1 MLHSLRDLAAELG
14 RSKRTL
20 QLWAKE
26 LPEDCK
32 QRTGSGAIQITDAG
46 AELLRQKG
54 AKTAAQEHR
63 EISREISHPI
73 SQETAKN
80 EPDFALNRENFA
92 ENCEIDRETAKNS
105 RENFAP
111 DFAGAQENRENFAPN
126 REISHPISHPDA
138 DRAALLLAL
147 DALQRTIDRQ
157 AAELDSLKEAAA
169 ADRSRAESA
178 EKSAAVYAEQV
189 NSLQQQ
195 LAAAK
200 AAAEQQAAELIEQ
213 RQTVGNL
220 TEQLTEIANKQADAI
235 RAGAAQQLA
244 LAANPE
250 TEPETQQQ
258 RRGFL
263 ARLFHKK
270 TE

>member
-63 EISREISHPI
+63 EISHLI

-80 EPDFALNRENFA
+80 EPDFAL
-92 ENCEIDRETAKNS
+92 
-105 RENFAP
+105 
-111 DFAGAQENRENFAPN
+111 NRENFAPN

>member
-32 QRTGSGAIQITDAG
+32 QRTGSGAILITDAG

-63 EISREISHPI
+63 EISHPI

-80 EPDFALNRENFA
+80 EPDFALNRENLA

-105 RENFAP
+105 REKFAP
-111 DFAGAQENRENFAPN
+111 DFAGAQEN

-220 TEQLTEIANKQADAI
+220 TAQLTEIANKQADAI

>member
-63 EISREISHPI
+63 EISRLI

-92 ENCEIDRETAKNS
+92 ENCEIDRETVKIS

>member
-32 QRTGSGAIQITDAG
+32 QRTGSGAILITDAG

-63 EISREISHPI
+63 EISHPI

-80 EPDFALNRENFA
+80 EPDFALNRENLA

-105 RENFAP
+105 REKFAP
-111 DFAGAQENRENFAPN
+111 DFAGAQEH

-220 TEQLTEIANKQADAI
+220 TAQLTEIANKQADAI